1 MPQQRAANSTRP
13 FRAARHTR
21 DPAKA
26 STEFSRGVL
35 TAHAALPGLEL
46 ELAAQRSQN
55 EDGRGRRRTPNMASA
70 ADRIATPHANEHPR
84 SSRASLSDLG
94 ARLPSNADEDED
106 AANLQTV
113 PLR

>member
-1 MPQQRAANSTRP
+1 MRDRP
-13 FRAARHTR
+13 PIFCAPLRLVAV
-21 DPAKA
+21 
-26 STEFSRGVL
+26 E
-35 TAHAALPGLEL
+35 
-46 ELAAQRSQN
+46 
-55 EDGRGRRRTPNMASA
+55 
-70 ADRIATPHANEHPR
+70 NEHPR